1 MRRSVCRVGSRV
13 RMGRSHVAWAIR
25 SFVPWLLAG
34 GVLVSMSA
42 DAGVDASVG
51 YLVVPMA
58 ASVRADPDMLVPRS
72 TVALLTV
79 SPKLGAAELG
89 TIQTVRLPVTD
100 PDPHALAPASAPRAV
115 MKIGAQA
122 GFPEVDRS
130 HKGDLVVPLRATI
143 SRVAPSPADAMLG
156 PAPGLLPA
164 TSLLPAS
171 DFPSPDA
178 VARFEPVPSLDATTP
193 VAEGGASSPRAGAS
207 QLTAAARASGSTTTG
222 VGSTPTVP
230 RAVALSSTTPAPADA
245 IPVEIAAA
253 PVSEQGLAA
262 LRARGGGMSVIAKQ
276 EDDRP
281 SYASLIDPENLNKEE
296 RCLAEA
302 IYFEARSEPEDG
314 QAAVAQVVLNRVRS
328 GLYPTSVCGVVYQNR
343 NRRFACQFSFACEG
357 KSLRINEADSWKTA
371 VRIAREVTFGQT
383 YNEEVG
389 AATHYHANYVR
400 PFWAKR
406 LKKMD
411 VIGRHIF
418 YKLKP
423 GQT

>member
-1 MRRSVCRVGSRV
+1 
-13 RMGRSHVAWAIR
+13 MGRSHVAWALR

-34 GVLVSMSA
+34 GVLVSITA

-58 ASVRADPDMLVPRS
+58 SPVRADLDALVPRA
-72 TVALLTV
+72 TVSLLTV
-79 SPKLGAAELG
+79 SPKFGTSELG
-89 TIQTVRLPVTD
+89 TIQAVRLPATD
-100 PDPHALAPASAPRAV
+100 PDPQALAPASVPRSV
-115 MKIGAQA
+115 MKIGAEV

-130 HKGDLVVPLRATI
+130 RKGDLVVPLRTTI
-143 SRVAPSPADAMLG
+143 SRATPSAADAMLG

-164 TSLLPAS
+164 TSLLPSS
-171 DFPSPDA
+171 DFPAPDA
-178 VARFEPVPSLDATTP
+178 IARFEPVPSLDATTP

-207 QLTAAARASGSTTTG
+207 QLTAASRASGSSTTG

-262 LRARGGGMSVIAKQ
+262 LRARGGMSVVPKQ
-276 EDDRP
+276 DEDRP
-281 SYASLIDPENLNKEE
+281 SYASLIEPENLNKEE

-383 YNEEVG
+383 YNEDVG
-389 AATHYHANYVR
+389 AATHYHASYVR

>member
-1 MRRSVCRVGSRV
+1 
-13 RMGRSHVAWAIR
+13 MGRSHVAWAIR

-58 ASVRADPDMLVPRS
+58 SPVRADPDMLVPRA
-72 TVALLTV
+72 TVSLLTV
-79 SPKLGAAELG
+79 SPRLGSAELG
-89 TIQTVRLPVTD
+89 TIQTVRLPVAD
-100 PDPHALAPASAPRAV
+100 PDPQALAPASAPRSVLKFGAV
-115 MKIGAQA
+115 AA
-122 GFPEVDRS
+122 FPEVDRS
-130 HKGDLVVPLRATI
+130 RKGDLVVPLRATI
-143 SRVAPSPADAMLG
+143 SRAPSSDPPLG
-156 PAPGLLPA
+156 PAPDLLPA
-164 TSLLPAS
+164 TSLIPAS
-171 DFPSPDA
+171 EFPSPEA
-178 VARFEPVPSLDATTP
+178 VARFQPVPGLDATTP

-262 LRARGGGMSVIAKQ
+262 LRARSGGMSVIAKQ
-276 EDDRP
+276 DDDRP

-343 NRRFACQFSFACEG
+343 NRKFACQFSFACEG
-357 KSLRINEADSWKTA
+357 KSLRVNEPDSWKTA

>member
-1 MRRSVCRVGSRV
+1 
-13 RMGRSHVAWAIR
+13 MGRSHVAWAIR

-34 GVLVSMSA
+34 GVLVSITA
-42 DAGVDASVG
+42 DAGVDASAG

-58 ASVRADPDMLVPRS
+58 SPTRLDADTLVPRAAVS
-72 TVALLTV
+72 LLTV
-79 SPKLGAAELG
+79 SPRLGAAELG
-89 TIQTVRLPVTD
+89 TVQTVRLPIAD
-100 PDPHALAPASAPRAV
+100 PDPQALAPASAPRAV
-115 MKIGAQA
+115 MKFGAA
-122 GFPEVDRS
+122 TGFPEVDRS
-130 HKGDLVVPLRATI
+130 RKGDLVVPLRATI
-143 SRVAPSPADAMLG
+143 SRATPGEPPLG

-164 TSLLPAS
+164 TTLLPS
-171 DFPSPDA
+171 SEFPSPEA

-193 VAEGGASSPRAGAS
+193 LALGGASSPRAGSS

-262 LRARGGGMSVIAKQ
+262 LRARGGGMSVIARQ
-276 EDDRP
+276 DDSRP
-281 SYASLIDPENLNKEE
+281 SYASLIDPENLNREE

-343 NRRFACQFSFACEG
+343 NRKFACQFSFACEG
-357 KSLRINEADSWKTA
+357 KSLRINEVDSWKTA

-383 YNEEVG
+383 YNEDVG

>member
-1 MRRSVCRVGSRV
+1 MAG
-13 RMGRSHVAWAIR
+13 SHVAWALNV
-25 SFVPWLLAG
+25 FAPWALAG
-34 GVLVSMSA
+34 GLLVSFTA
-42 DAGVDASVG
+42 NAGVDPSVG
-51 YLVVPMA
+51 YLVAPMTA
-58 ASVRADPDMLVPRS
+58 RESLSSDSLVPHAAVS
-72 TVALLTV
+72 LLSVA
-79 SPKLGAAELG
+79 PRLGAGEFG
-89 TIQTVRLPVTD
+89 TIQTVRLPTID
-100 PDPHALAPASAPRAV
+100 PDPAALAPAASPRGILKRSAS
-115 MKIGAQA
+115 GSY
-122 GFPEVDRS
+122 PEVDRS
-130 HKGDLVVPLRATI
+130 RKGDLIVPLRATLT
-143 SRVAPSPADAMLG
+143 RAEPRTGEPPLG
-156 PAPGLLPA
+156 PAPAMLPPTTLLPSA
-164 TSLLPAS
+164 E
-171 DFPSPDA
+171 FPSIEA
-178 VARFEPVPSLDATTP
+178 MQRFEPVPGLDATTP
-193 VAEGGASSPRAGAS
+193 GAAGSGQSTGKGAS
-207 QLTAAARASGSTTTG
+207 QLTAAARASGAATTG
-222 VGSTPTVP
+222 VGSTPSVP

-262 LRARGGGMSVIAKQ
+262 LRARGGLSVAPKG
-276 EDDRP
+276 DDGRP
-281 SYASLIDPENLNKEE
+281 SYASLIEPENLNKEE

-357 KSLRINEADSWKTA
+357 KSLRVTEPDSWKSA
-371 VRIAREVTFGQT
+371 VRIARDVTFGQT
-383 YNEEVG
+383 YNAEVG